1 MFSTCTLPRPFLH
14 VKDRLNLTVYL
25 YRLFC
30 LIWSVKNHLI
40 IFYTQEN
47 GGVCQRILQLGCSQ
61 AEILTIFVCPYMGI
75 VQIWACIQSLITR
88 HRMDIECSFL
98 FLSPNFHIQRIRING
113 LKNYFATRYCPKC
126 PYIEIIIYGHFEHN
140 LAAKYF
146 LTHLF

>member
-47 GGVCQRILQLGCSQ
+47 GGVGQRIFQLGYSQ

-75 VQIWACIQSLITR
+75 VEIQDMYSDPYNLPQDGY
-88 HRMDIECSFL
+88 RMFIFVPIPPFSYPE
-98 FLSPNFHIQRIRING
+98 NQN
-113 LKNYFATRYCPKC
+113 KWVKKYFAARLCSKC
-126 PYIEIIIYGHFEHN
+126 PYMIISIYGHFGQY
-140 LAAKYF
+140 LVAK
-146 LTHLF
+146 